1 MTKLFAMITAGI
13 LGLSAAGIGLAAEKE
28 KPSPDSSTP
37 RAQPPEG
44 SAATTTVPGADLTEK
59 EQAYLSDLKKC
70 ENLGDAEKRGC
81 VDKLRNE
88 HGQK

>member
-1 MTKLFAMITAGI
+1 MKKPFAMLVAGI
-13 LGLSAAGIGLAAEKE
+13 LGLSVAGIGLAAEKQ
-28 KPSPDSSTP
+28 SPDSSTP

-44 SAATTTVPGADLTEK
+44 SAATTTTPGADLTEK

-70 ENLGDAEKRGC
+70 ENLGDADKRSC